1 MLRRAILENWPGPSG
16 ELRTSVVLQTPAA
29 RFARCFYAGLG
40 DTDSAF
46 QWLEKAYE
54 IRTAR
59 VHELPS
65 MYFDGLRSDPRYADL
80 LRRVG
85 LPLQR

>member
-1 MLRRAILENWPGPSG
+1 MSKQRLVSPVDFA
-16 ELRTSVVLQTPAA
+16 VV
-29 RFARCFYAGLG
+29 YAGLG

-54 IRTAR
+54 IHTAR

-65 MYFDGLRSDPRYADL
+65 MYFDSLRSDPRYADL
-80 LRRVG
+80 VRRVG
-85 LPLQR
+85 LPPVGSHATAIR